1 MDEIRLTCES
11 CGARYRLAPGAVPPQ
26 GREVECTA
34 CGHIWFARPQ
44 PAPAPAPASASAQM
58 TIGSDP
64 EDPAGD
70 DDQPPRLSRPLP
82 ANVLAILRNELEFE
96 QRARAAETTAETT
109 TETTAAPE
117 SAGDDPPPA
126 PGPVAPP
133 PPAAVH
139 DIVQPKPDPQAQAQA
154 PDRRKRGY
162 RTGFALAAMIT
173 ALVLSLYALA
183 PALEGAGP
191 FGTSLNQTRTSIDQ
205 TRERLRAA
213 LFAD

>member
-44 PAPAPAPASASAQM
+44 PAPAPTPASAQM

-64 EDPAGD
+64 AEPAGD

-96 QRARAAETTAETT
+96 QRARAAETTGETSG
-109 TETTAAPE
+109 ETTASPE
-117 SAGDDPPPA
+117 PAGDLPPVPEPA
-126 PGPVAPP
+126 PTAPI
-133 PPAAVH
+133 H
-139 DIVQPKPDPQAQAQA
+139 DIVRPPAQSEPPAQPQPQT
-154 PDRRKRGY
+154 PGRRKHGY
-162 RTGFALAAMIT
+162 RTGFALAAMIA
-173 ALVLSLYALA
+173 ALALSLYALA
-183 PALEGAGP
+183 PALEGTGP
-191 FGTSLNQTRTSIDQ
+191 FGTSLNQTRASIDQ

-213 LFAD
+213 LFGTD

>member
-44 PAPAPAPASASAQM
+44 PAPASASAQM

-109 TETTAAPE
+109 AAPE

-126 PGPVAPP
+126 PEPVAPP

-139 DIVQPKPDPQAQAQA
+139 DIVQPKPEPQAQA

>member
-44 PAPAPAPASASAQM
+44 PAPAPAPALASAQM

-64 EDPAGD
+64 EDPAAD
-70 DDQPPRLSRPLP
+70 DDRPPRLSRPLP

-96 QRARAAETTAETT
+96 QRARATETTAETT
-109 TETTAAPE
+109 AEPE
-117 SAGDDPPPA
+117 SAGDPPPA
-126 PGPVAPP
+126 PAPVAPP
-133 PPAAVH
+133 GPAAVH
-139 DIVQPKPDPQAQAQA
+139 DVVHPQPQPQPEPQA

-173 ALVLSLYALA
+173 ALALSLYALA

-191 FGTSLNQTRTSIDQ
+191 FGTSLNQARANIDQ

-213 LFAD
+213 LFGD

>member
-109 TETTAAPE
+109 AAPE

-126 PGPVAPP
+126 PEPVAPP